1 MKMLVVNAG
10 SSSMKFTVYGCQNVN
25 DLQVLAKGMV
35 ECIGLP
41 QSNLIYQKIGS
52 NKTETVLTNPTGKDC
67 IDHVDALDAIYNKLI
82 DPEVGIIKDKNEIV
96 AIGHRTVHGGE
107 RITESV
113 LMDENAKKIMT
124 ECNSL
129 APLHNPPNLS
139 GIAAC
144 EKIFPGVP
152 NVGVFDTAFHQT
164 MKPEAFLYAIPY
176 ELYKEKGIRRYG
188 FHGTS
193 HRYVAEKAAEFL
205 KKPLSELKLITCHI
219 GNGASITAI
228 KNGEVVDTSMGLTP
242 LEGLVMGTRSGDVD
256 PGVIIHLANTGMSVP
271 EIDKTLNKKSGMLG
285 ISGIGSSDMREMRKN
300 ALEGKGRA
308 QLAIDIFNRRIL
320 KYVGAYAAVL
330 DGADAIIFT
339 GGVGENCVF
348 VREAVINS
356 LNYMGIVLD
365 KEINDKTLVQSD
377 IVEVSKPESKS
388 KVLVVPT
395 DEELM
400 IAKESINVL
409 KKKNLL

>member
-10 SSSMKFTVYGCQNVN
+10 SSSLKFTVYGCHNTN
-25 DLQVLAKGMV
+25 DLQMLAKGMV

-41 QSNLIYQKIGS
+41 QSNLIYQKIDCE
-52 NKTETVLTNPTGKDC
+52 KIVTALKNPAGKEC
-67 IDHVDALDAIYNKLI
+67 INHVDALDSIYNKLI
-82 DPEVGIIKDKNEIV
+82 DAEVGVIKDKNEIV

-113 LMDENAKKIMT
+113 LMDEKAKKIMT

-205 KKPLSELKLITCHI
+205 NKPLKELKLITCHI

-256 PGVIIHLANTGMSVP
+256 PGVIIHLANTGMSISD
-271 EIDKTLNKKSGMLG
+271 IDKTLNKKSGMLG
-285 ISGIGSSDMREMRKN
+285 IAGIGSSDMREMCKS

-339 GGVGENCVF
+339 GGVGENCVS

-365 KEINDKTLVQSD
+365 KELNDKTFVQSN
-377 IVEVSKPESKS
+377 IIEVSKSNSKT

-400 IAKESINVL
+400 IAKESITVL
-409 KKKNLL
+409 KNKNML

>member
-10 SSSMKFTVYGCQNVN
+10 SSSLKFTVYGY
-25 DLQVLAKGMV
+25 QVLDDLNVIAKGMV
-35 ECIGLP
+35 ECIGLS
-41 QSNLIYQKIGS
+41 QSNLIYE
-52 NKTETVLTNPTGKDC
+52 KTGFPKTTVKLKNPDGKDSM
-67 IDHVDALDAIYNKLI
+67 DHVDAVNAIYRKLI
-82 DPEVGIIKDKNEIV
+82 DSDDGVLKDKSEIA

-113 LMDENAKKIMT
+113 LMDENAKRIMT
-124 ECNSL
+124 ECNGL
-129 APLHNPPNLS
+129 APLHNPPNLA

-152 NVGVFDTAFHQT
+152 NIGVFDTAFHQT

-193 HRYVAEKAAEFL
+193 HRYVAEKAAEYL
-205 KKPLSELKLITCHI
+205 NKPLSELKLITCHI

-228 KNGEVVDTSMGLTP
+228 KNGKVVDTSMGLTP

-256 PGVIIHLANTGMSVP
+256 PGIIIHLANTGMTVQ
-271 EIDKTLNKKSGMLG
+271 EINKILNKKSGMLG
-285 ISGIGSSDMREMRKN
+285 IAGIGSSDMRVMNKSAVGGNE
-300 ALEGKGRA
+300 RA

-320 KYVGAYAAVL
+320 KYVGAYVAVL
-330 DGADAIIFT
+330 DGADVIIFT
-339 GGVGENCVF
+339 GGIGENCVF
-348 VREAVINS
+348 VREAVLSS
-356 LNYMGIVLD
+356 LNYMGVVLD
-365 KEINDKTLVQSD
+365 KAVNDKTLVQNN
-377 IVEVSKPESKS
+377 IVTISKPESKI

-400 IAKESINVL
+400 IAKESMQVL
-409 KKKNLL
+409 KNKKML